1 MDDVNG
7 DKEERMK
14 VLIADDE
21 PLAVE
26 RLSRLV
32 TQMGHE
38 VIATAHHGQDVLDH
52 IENDSPDVVLLDI
65 QMPGMNGLECA
76 EQLSH
81 LSPRPAIIFCTAY
94 DQHALEAFKFQ
105 AQGYLLK
112 PVAQQDL
119 QQVFDNLT
127 QLTQAQMTGLK
138 QQDHMY
144 DTKTQ
149 RHQIAAKTYRGVELI
164 PVENIYYFLADQK
177 YVTVRHKNGSVLI
190 DETLKDLEHEF
201 ADRFIRIHR
210 NALVSLDYLEG
221 LELVAAGQYQVRL
234 RELEERL
241 SVSRRHLPSLR
252 ECMHQL

>member
-7 DKEERMK
+7 DKEDKMR

-32 TQMGHE
+32 AQMGHE
-38 VIATAHHGQDVLDH
+38 VVATAHHGQDVLDH
-52 IENDSPDVVLLDI
+52 IDDASPDVVLLDI
-65 QMPGMNGLECA
+65 QMPGMNGLQCA

-81 LSPRPAIIFCTAY
+81 LNPRPAIIFCTAY
-94 DQHALEAFKFQ
+94 DQHALDAFKFQ

-119 QQVFDNLT
+119 QQVFNHIT
-127 QLTQAQMTGLK
+127 QLTQAQMTGL
-138 QQDHMY
+138 QQQSDMNEP
-144 DTKTQ
+144 KNQ

-177 YVTVRHKNGSVLI
+177 YVTIRHKNGSVLI
-190 DETLKDLEHEF
+190 DETLKDLETDF
-201 ADRFIRIHR
+201 SDRFIRIHR

-221 LELVAAGQYQVRL
+221 LELIAAGQYQVKL

>member
-1 MDDVNG
+1 
-7 DKEERMK
+7 MK

-38 VIATAHHGQDVLDH
+38 VIATAHHGQDVLNH

-76 EQLSH
+76 EQISH
-81 LSPRPAIIFCTAY
+81 LHPRPAIIFCTAY

-105 AQGYLLK
+105 AQGS
-112 PVAQQDL
+112 
-119 QQVFDNLT
+119 NSLT
-127 QLTQAQMTGLK
+127 QLTQAQMTGLQ
-138 QQDHMY
+138 QQDDMY

-164 PVENIYYFLADQK
+164 PIENIYYFLADQK

-190 DETLKDLEHEF
+190 DETLKELESEF
-201 ADRFIRIHR
+201 SDRFIRIHR

-221 LELVAAGQYQVRL
+221 LELIAAGQYQVRL
-234 RELEERL
+234 RELDERL